1 MNTIKIKNIEIG
13 QGIPKVCIPLTG
25 RNREEIVEE
34 IKIVKKCEPDLIEWR
49 ADFFEDSDNLEKICE
64 MLVTI
69 NDSFKQIPVVF
80 TFRTKEEGGEK
91 SIMPKDYVKL
101 LKEISKRK
109 LADIIDVQVFWYP
122 EKAEALIKELK
133 EMGITVLASNHHFEG
148 TPC

>member
-91 SIMPKDYVKL
+91 SIMPKDYV
-101 LKEISKRK
+101 
-109 LADIIDVQVFWYP
+109 
-122 EKAEALIKELK
+122 IKEA
-133 EMGITVLASNHHFEG
+133 ASSKI
-148 TPC
+148 PIL